1 MKGLNLNIGAK
12 IILLNGLIL
21 LLLAGSL
28 LYVFNELGKAND
40 VIQVQQESMKR
51 LEAVSTAS
59 STFSE
64 LRYWLTD
71 LAVSWQNEAEDNAMA
86 QKAKLDKILADFKK
100 TDPKLVEKIQPK
112 IEIYSEKLLSSVD
125 AYIDENRVLGNS
137 MVSDGRS
144 EALTIDGELNKLLKK
159 AKISVNEAG
168 KRVVDANAA
177 IRSVSL
183 VLIVVAIA
191 FGSICSIIFSRSI
204 ARRLRV
210 LMVSMRAI
218 AEGDLKQDN
227 LAVESTDEISLETL
241 YFVGNF

>member
-40 VIQVQQESMKR
+40 VILVQQDSMKR

-59 STFSE
+59 STFSQ
-64 LRYWLTD
+64 LRYWMTD

-86 QKAKLDKILADFKK
+86 QKAKLDKILASFKK
-100 TDPKLVEKIQPK
+100 SDPKLVAKIQPK
-112 IEIYSEKLLSSVD
+112 VEKFTERLMSSVD

-144 EALTIDGELNKLLKK
+144 EAMIIDGELNKLLNK

-168 KRVVDANAA
+168 KRVVDSNAA

-183 VLIVVAIA
+183 VLIVVLLLLGP
-191 FGSICSIIFSRSI
+191 FVPLSFRE
-204 ARRLRV
+204 V
-210 LMVSMRAI
+210 LPAGFRP
-218 AEGDLKQDN
+218 LW
-227 LAVESTDEISLETL
+227 
-241 YFVGNF
+241 

>member
-40 VIQVQQESMKR
+40 VILVQQDSMKR

-59 STFSE
+59 STFSQ
-64 LRYWLTD
+64 LRYWMTD

-86 QKAKLDKILADFKK
+86 QKAKLDKILASFKK
-100 TDPKLVEKIQPK
+100 SDPKLVAKIQPK
-112 IEIYSEKLLSSVD
+112 VEKFTERLMSSVD

-144 EALTIDGELNKLLKK
+144 EAMIIDGELNKLLNK

-168 KRVVDANAA
+168 KRVVDSNAA

-183 VLIVVAIA
+183 VLIVVAFA
-191 FGSICSIIFSRSI
+191 FGSICSIVFSRSI
-204 ARRLRV
+204 ARRLQT
-210 LMVSMRAI
+210 LMVAMRGI
-218 AEGDLKQDN
+218 AEGD
-227 LAVESTDEISLETL
+227 
-241 YFVGNF
+241 

>member
-112 IEIYSEKLLSSVD
+112 I
-125 AYIDENRVLGNS
+125 
-137 MVSDGRS
+137 
-144 EALTIDGELNKLLKK
+144 
-159 AKISVNEAG
+159 
-168 KRVVDANAA
+168 
-177 IRSVSL
+177 
-183 VLIVVAIA
+183 
-191 FGSICSIIFSRSI
+191 
-204 ARRLRV
+204 
-210 LMVSMRAI
+210 
-218 AEGDLKQDN
+218 
-227 LAVESTDEISLETL
+227 
-241 YFVGNF
+241 